1 MTTRTSENPAVRGT
15 ACASDPTPG
24 TSTWPDVLYASVWLV
39 FLFFPASGVLSAP
52 VSSGTKALG
61 LTGLGLFAALYV
73 VSWLLEYPFPR
84 RSERANALFW
94 CLVLLLPLALVVP
107 AAGLAVTYVAPF
119 FVAVCIFRFSM
130 RASLISAAVV
140 VLAASVPWLLA
151 RPPHEWGW
159 PLIGTLP
166 AVFLLLISRWMME
179 RSGVQ
184 EELKRE
190 LELARQREAVGRDV
204 HDILGHSL
212 TVVSMKVQLAQRLLT
227 TDPQRAAQ
235 ELDDVLVLTR
245 DSLTDVRSTVGKLR
259 EPELSVQ
266 LVQARAALRSAG
278 ITPHLPNTVP
288 SIDAARRSAFA
299 WILREAVTNTV
310 RHSAASSCRVT
321 LTPTTLTITDDGVGL
336 ARTDDDA
343 VPAPPALAASRA
355 LVDDVVLSPAR
366 AGTGSGGAADDAG
379 SGRTGDSTGP
389 GRVRNGAAAASS
401 SVLRGNGLPGN
412 GLRGMRERAEA
423 AGLRLAVISPVAGAD
438 GGLRIVVEPA

>member
-1 MTTRTSENPAVRGT
+1 MTTKTSENPAVRGT
-15 ACASDPTPG
+15 ARASDPNPDK
-24 TSTWPDVLYASVWLV
+24 STWPDVLYASVWLV

-73 VSWLLEYPFPR
+73 ISWLLEYPFPR
-84 RSERANALFW
+84 RSERTNALFW

-119 FVAVCIFRFSM
+119 FVAVCIFRLSM
-130 RASLISAAVV
+130 RGSLVSAAVV
-140 VLAASVPWLLA
+140 LLVASAPWLLT

-179 RSGVQ
+179 RSEVQ

-212 TVVSMKVQLAQRLLT
+212 TVVSMKVQLAQRLLP

-278 ITPHLPNTVP
+278 ITPHLPDTVP
-288 SIDAARRSAFA
+288 SIDPARRSAFA

-321 LTPTTLTITDDGVGL
+321 LTPTTLTVTDDGMGL
-336 ARTDDDA
+336 ARADDDA
-343 VPAPPALAASRA
+343 VPAPRTDPASRTATDGAIMSSSRACAAS
-355 LVDDVVLSPAR
+355 D
-366 AGTGSGGAADDAG
+366 GAADVAG
-379 SGRTGDSTGP
+379 SGRSGDDTGP

-423 AGLRLAVISPVAGAD
+423 AGLRLTVTSPVAGTD
-438 GGLRIVVEPA
+438 GGMRIVVEPA

>member
-1 MTTRTSENPAVRGT
+1 M
-15 ACASDPTPG
+15 
-24 TSTWPDVLYASVWLV
+24 
-39 FLFFPASGVLSAP
+39 
-52 VSSGTKALG
+52 
-61 LTGLGLFAALYV
+61 
-73 VSWLLEYPFPR
+73 
-84 RSERANALFW
+84 
-94 CLVLLLPLALVVP
+94 
-107 AAGLAVTYVAPF
+107 
-119 FVAVCIFRFSM
+119 
-130 RASLISAAVV
+130 
-140 VLAASVPWLLA
+140 
-151 RPPHEWGW
+151 
-159 PLIGTLP
+159 
-166 AVFLLLISRWMME
+166 
-179 RSGVQ
+179 
-184 EELKRE
+184 
-190 LELARQREAVGRDV
+190 GRDV

-278 ITPHLPNTVP
+278 ITPHLPDTVP
-288 SIDAARRSAFA
+288 SIDPARRSAFA

-321 LTPTTLTITDDGVGL
+321 LTPTTLTVTDDGMGL
-336 ARTDDDA
+336 ARADDDA
-343 VPAPPALAASRA
+343 APAPRTDPASRTAADGAIMSSSRAGAAS
-355 LVDDVVLSPAR
+355 D
-366 AGTGSGGAADDAG
+366 GAADVAG
-379 SGRTGDSTGP
+379 SGRSGDDTGL
-389 GRVRNGAAAASS
+389 GRVRNGAAATSS

>member
-1 MTTRTSENPAVRGT
+1 MTTKTSENPAVRGT
-15 ACASDPTPG
+15 ARASDPGPDK
-24 TSTWPDVLYASVWLV
+24 STWPDVLYASVWLV

-73 VSWLLEYPFPR
+73 ISWLLEYPFPR
-84 RSERANALFW
+84 RSERTNALFW

-119 FVAVCIFRFSM
+119 FVAVCIFRLSM
-130 RASLISAAVV
+130 RGSLVSAAVV
-140 VLAASVPWLLA
+140 LLVASAPWLLT

-179 RSGVQ
+179 RSEVQ

-212 TVVSMKVQLAQRLLT
+212 TVVSMKVQLAQRLLP

-278 ITPHLPNTVP
+278 ITPHLPDTVP
-288 SIDAARRSAFA
+288 SIDPARRSAFA

-321 LTPTTLTITDDGVGL
+321 LTPTTLTVTDDGMGL
-336 ARTDDDA
+336 ARADDDA
-343 VPAPPALAASRA
+343 VPAPRTDPASRTATDGAIMSSSRACAAS
-355 LVDDVVLSPAR
+355 D
-366 AGTGSGGAADDAG
+366 GAADVAG
-379 SGRTGDSTGP
+379 SGRSGDDTGP

-423 AGLRLAVISPVAGAD
+423 AGLRLTVTSPVAGTD
-438 GGLRIVVEPA
+438 GGMRIVVEPA